1 MIKELIKLCNH
12 FDKLGLIKE
21 ADYLDSVIKNSSYQ
35 DRMIEERNY
44 LNDPRTR
51 AGQGKWY
58 DDFDEK
64 NMQFT
69 YSYTNYDDEDEET
82 EATVQFPAVYQVCSL
97 CDGRGNVVNPSID
110 AGGISSEDFY
120 DDPEFAEDYQS
131 GVYDITCPQCSG
143 KRVEPIV
150 DESRL
155 NDEQKAA
162 MEHMEEAA
170 REEEYDRRTRMAES
184 GYGW

>member
-1 MIKELIKLCNH
+1 VIKELIKLCNH

-35 DRMIEERNY
+35 DRM
-44 LNDPRTR
+44 
-51 AGQGKWY
+51 
-58 DDFDEK
+58 
-64 NMQFT
+64 
-69 YSYTNYDDEDEET
+69 
-82 EATVQFPAVYQVCSL
+82 
-97 CDGRGNVVNPSID
+97 ID

-155 NDEQKAA
+155 DDEQKAA